1 MNGNA
6 QRDSATDTPIVGVM
20 VDLFNCNT
28 GAQEGS
34 TTTNKDGYYALSISE
49 KYLSQDTASKNCY
62 YIQFTATTTST
73 TTTTTDDDTTTTT
86 DIMDTS
92 VFTTPPNGE
101 TLDIYVG
108 RGESILNV
116 DAGINTMQEQQ
127 LGSDTFTEWND
138 SNTYF
143 PTFAPT
149 NSMGMEEEDAMG
161 ESAESSSS
169 IGVFPTPSPTFGQM
183 NEMEIED
190 EEEEGEGI
198 DSELLD
204 DETESATTTTTTTA
218 DEQTNH
224 ENMILLR
231 SSVRLQLSNIATR
244 MDRDALSLFESVCA
258 TFLNSQIIE
267 NDSSAVS
274 AVSSS
279 SSQFSLYD
287 LNCNVLRQEIVEQ
300 EALRVRVRRRR
311 RGLRL
316 GRRTADETTTTAND
330 DSSSGSNSS
339 SSSRSLNI
347 RVRVMGYTDKTSSVQ
362 DATDVKF
369 RDVLVKT
376 FNEYGDQFTDALK
389 EESALLLASTSSSST
404 SSSSSAESALET
416 AEYFEPLGTVRF
428 VVSSQGNNGN
438 GGGGN
443 ASGAQSSSSSDGGD
457 SSSGGNKGI
466 VAAIIVCL
474 VLGTGIWVGLFMVMK
489 RRRKIDQ
496 VNQSTESNAGTAG
509 GDMSN
514 TNFNGS
520 GEDDGGDGRNSSLDS
535 VVGSSMAI
543 FKAFPRVPR
552 FNTDSPPCTPP
563 SNITAAS
570 SFSPNSMCSYVGSD
584 GEVEIVEDDSSLLL
598 EDHPNAPIRRDVMA
612 PPGKLGLLVTGDAST
627 AEFGLGPSIHTIQPG
642 SPMVGLLH
650 IGDRIVS
657 INDVDTREFSAEEII
672 QVMAET
678 SGGER
683 KITVLSDQP

>member
-6 QRDSATDTPIVGVM
+6 IRDSPATIDTPIVGVM

-49 KYLSQDTASKNCY
+49 KYLSEDTTSKNCY
-62 YIQFTATTTST
+62 YIQFTATTSTS
-73 TTTTTDDDTTTTT
+73 TTTTDDDTTTTT
-86 DIMDTS
+86 NGIMDTS
-92 VFTTPPNGE
+92 VFTTPLNGE

-116 DAGINTMQEQQ
+116 DAGINMQEMDG
-127 LGSDTFTEWND
+127 GSDTFTEWND
-138 SNTYF
+138 STYF

-169 IGVFPTPSPTFGQM
+169 TVVFPTPSPTLGGGQM
-183 NEMEIED
+183 NDEMVIED
-190 EEEEGEGI
+190 EEEGEGI
-198 DSELLD
+198 DSELL

-231 SSVRLQLSNIATR
+231 SSVRLQLSNIDTR

-274 AVSSS
+274 SSSSSSS

-300 EALRVRVRRRR
+300 EAERVRRR

-316 GRRTADETTTTAND
+316 GRSTAETTTTAND
-330 DSSSGSNSS
+330 DSSGSNSS

-389 EESALLLASTSSSST
+389 EESALLASTSSSST

-428 VVSSQGNNGN
+428 GVSSQGNNGN

-457 SSSGGNKGI
+457 SSSGNKGI

-489 RRRKIDQ
+489 RRKKIDQ

-520 GEDDGGDGRNSSLDS
+520 GEDDGGGGGDGRNSSLDS

>member
-1 MNGNA
+1 M
-6 QRDSATDTPIVGVM
+6 GV
-20 VDLFNCNT
+20 
-28 GAQEGS
+28 
-34 TTTNKDGYYALSISE
+34 
-49 KYLSQDTASKNCY
+49 
-62 YIQFTATTTST
+62 
-73 TTTTTDDDTTTTT
+73 
-86 DIMDTS
+86 
-92 VFTTPPNGE
+92 
-101 TLDIYVG
+101 
-108 RGESILNV
+108 
-116 DAGINTMQEQQ
+116 
-127 LGSDTFTEWND
+127 
-138 SNTYF
+138 
-143 PTFAPT
+143 
-149 NSMGMEEEDAMG
+149 
-161 ESAESSSS
+161 
-169 IGVFPTPSPTFGQM
+169 
-183 NEMEIED
+183 
-190 EEEEGEGI
+190 
-198 DSELLD
+198 
-204 DETESATTTTTTTA
+204 
-218 DEQTNH
+218 
-224 ENMILLR
+224 
-231 SSVRLQLSNIATR
+231 
-244 MDRDALSLFESVCA
+244 
-258 TFLNSQIIE
+258 
-267 NDSSAVS
+267 
-274 AVSSS
+274 
-279 SSQFSLYD
+279 
-287 LNCNVLRQEIVEQ
+287 
-300 EALRVRVRRRR
+300 
-311 RGLRL
+311 
-316 GRRTADETTTTAND
+316 
-330 DSSSGSNSS
+330 
-339 SSSRSLNI
+339 
-347 RVRVMGYTDKTSSVQ
+347 
-362 DATDVKF
+362 
-369 RDVLVKT
+369 
-376 FNEYGDQFTDALK
+376 
-389 EESALLLASTSSSST
+389 
-404 SSSSSAESALET
+404 
-416 AEYFEPLGTVRF
+416 
-428 VVSSQGNNGN
+428 
-438 GGGGN
+438 GGGN

-509 GDMSN
+509 GDIMSN
-514 TNFNGS
+514 TNFDGS
-520 GEDDGGDGRNSSLDS
+520 GEEDGGGGGGGGRNSSLDS